1 MELNNNNNKNDMIN
15 NALHRFRK
23 LRYIHQ
29 ISATYYSKLNKRIVI
44 PSIIISGISS
54 VLSFMASARSIGETT
69 SEYISITV
77 GILTIIITTLQT
89 FTTSFGFSVKMDDF
103 TNSANEY
110 NKIIVELK
118 MKHNQCNTENICQL
132 INELDQKAIKITY
145 DSKYLPPQWVYE
157 KWTKGKNKYGG
168 PNGGSEVGSPS
179 RNLIKTSIL
188 ENIGNRKHLTP
199 KNKLEDLTNDINL
212 IYSDDTL
219 TNNTLTNNTLTNDIL
234 KINIDEDK
242 INNDRIDNDRIDN
255 DRIDNDRIDN
265 DSIDS
270 ISIV

>member
-157 KWTKGKNKYGG
+157 KWTKEKNKYGG

-179 RNLIKTSIL
+179 RNLIKTSIIG
-188 ENIGNRKHLTP
+188 NIGNRKHLTP
-199 KNKLEDLTNDINL
+199 KNKLEDLTNLTNDINL

-219 TNNTLTNNTLTNDIL
+219 ANNTLANNTLE
-234 KINIDEDK
+234 INIDEDK

-255 DRIDNDRIDN
+255 DRIDND
-265 DSIDS
+265 SIDS

>member
-54 VLSFMASARSIGETT
+54 VLSFMASSRSIGESM

-103 TNSANEY
+103 TKSANEY

-157 KWTKGKNKYGG
+157 KWTKEKNKYGG

-179 RNLIKTSIL
+179 RNLIKTSIIG
-188 ENIGNRKHLTP
+188 NIGNRKHLTP
-199 KNKLEDLTNDINL
+199 KNKLEDLTNLTNDINL

-219 TNNTLTNNTLTNDIL
+219 ANNTLANNTLTNNTLE
-234 KINIDEDK
+234 INIDEDK

-255 DRIDNDRIDN
+255 DRID
-265 DSIDS
+265 S